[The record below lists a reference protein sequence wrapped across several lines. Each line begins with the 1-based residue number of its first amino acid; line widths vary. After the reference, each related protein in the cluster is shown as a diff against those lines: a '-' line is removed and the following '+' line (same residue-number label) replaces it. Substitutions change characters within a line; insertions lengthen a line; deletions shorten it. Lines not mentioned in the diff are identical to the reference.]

1 MPTYK
6 LTYFDL
12 TGLGEPIR
20 FLLHQ
25 SGIKFE
31 DKRVT
36 FEEWPQ
42 LKPQMPI
49 GQLPVLEIDGKP
61 YYQSKAICR
70 LISKRNN
77 LYGSSDVEAYQID
90 ATIDT
95 IDDLRIAMSQ
105 YYWEQDPAFKA
116 KLKEIAFT
124 KLPVYLD
131 KFEEQVKNNGGY
143 FVNGKLSWPDF
154 LYAAYTDTLSIIIE
168 ADLNKDHLELQKL
181 VEKVRSLPNIKAYL
195 DKRPKTIF

>member
-20 FLLHQ
+20 LLLHQ

-42 LKPQMPI
+42 LKPQMPM

-105 YYWEQDPAFKA
+105 YHWEQDPAFKA
-116 KLKEIAFT
+116 KLKEIALK

-143 FVNGKLSWPDF
+143 FVNGKLSWPDL
-154 LYAAYTDTLSIIIE
+154 LYTAYTDTLSAILE

-181 VEKVRSLPNIKAYL
+181 VQKVRSLPNIKAYL
-195 DKRPKTIF
+195 AKRPKTVF